1 MEETQG
7 AVVTT
12 WTTRSGLPLD
22 VVYDADSE
30 GVDSTMITPPGTPPF
45 ARGISADGYR
55 TAPWIMGQYGGF
67 GTPEES
73 NKRLKEIIAAGQT
86 GFSVALDLP
95 TQMGLDSDHV
105 LSKGEVG
112 KVGVPIDSLK
122 DMEVLFDGVDLG
134 ALRQIRTTAN
144 SIGHI
149 WLALMVAVCEANG
162 RDPNGVGVLI
172 QNDVLK
178 EYFARGTYIHPPEEG
193 LRIVTDVVEYCARN
207 LSNWTPVTLSGYH
220 IREAGSN
227 AVQEVAFSIADGI
240 AYLQAAVDRGLDVDD
255 VAPSL
260 FTFLSTN
267 IDFLE
272 EIAKFRAAR
281 LTWARVTKERFGS
294 RDPRSQALRIF
305 AFTAG
310 SSLTAQ
316 QPLNNA
322 VRTAI
327 ESLAAVLG
335 GAQTLHVSGYD
346 EALGVPSR
354 EAAMLGLRTQQVIL
368 EESGVRAVA
377 DPLGGSWVIESLTA
391 QLAERIWAEL
401 EKIDGLG
408 GALSCI
414 TSGYFADSIADGAYE
429 FQLAVESGALRIV
442 GVNCHADKD
451 SDGRLQAFHPDASG
465 EVHQVA
471 RLKALRETRDN
482 DKVIECLAQLS
493 KDALSGVNIIPSTI
507 AAVKAYATVGEIT
520 TALIDVL
527 GRYQPA

>member
-1 MEETQG
+1 MTN
-7 AVVTT
+7 
-12 WTTRSGLPLD
+12 WTTRSGLALDPFYDESSPGASPLPI
-22 VVYDADSE
+22 A
-30 GVDSTMITPPGTPPF
+30 PPGMPPF

-55 TAPWIMGQYGGF
+55 TNAWIMGQYGGF

-73 NKRLKEIIAAGQT
+73 NERLKEIIAAGQT

-95 TQMGLDSDHV
+95 TQMGLDSDHP
-105 LSKGEVG
+105 LSHGEVG

-122 DMEVLFDGVDLG
+122 DMETLFQDVDLS

-162 RDPNGVGVLI
+162 RDPNDVGVLI

-178 EYFARGTYIHPPEEG
+178 EYFARGTYIHPPEQG
-193 LRIVTDVVEYCARN
+193 LRIVTDVVEYCARH
-207 LSNWTPVTLSGYH
+207 LPNWTPVTLSGYH
-220 IREAGSN
+220 IREAGSD

-240 AYLQAAVDRGLDVDD
+240 AYLEAAIERGLDVDD

-272 EIAKFRAAR
+272 EVAKFRAAR
-281 LTWARVTKERFGS
+281 LTWARVTKERFGAK
-294 RDPRSQALRIF
+294 DPRSQALRIF

-354 EAAMLGLRTQQVIL
+354 EAAMLGLRTQQIIL

-377 DPLGGSWVIESLTA
+377 DPLGGSWAIESLTA
-391 QLAERIWAEL
+391 ELAERIWTEL
-401 EKIDGLG
+401 EKVDSKG
-408 GALSCI
+408 GALGCI
-414 TSGYFADSIADGAYE
+414 TSGYFADAIAEGAYT
-429 FQLAVESGALRIV
+429 FQRAVEDGDLRIV
-442 GVNCHADKD
+442 GVNCHTDKD
-451 SDGRLQAFHPDASG
+451 ADGRLQAFQPDPSG
-465 EVHQVA
+465 EIRQVA
-471 RLKALRETRDN
+471 RLESLRSSRDN
-482 DKVIECLAQLS
+482 AVVDESLAQLRR
-493 KDALSGVNIIPSTI
+493 DAATNVNIIPSTI

-520 TALIDVL
+520 ASLIEVF
-527 GRYQPA
+527 GRHAPS